1 MQELWGRAVNRVAL
15 SLVVIL
21 GCVPTLF
28 AQPDP
33 RQMSGIP
40 LPDPQLPSGTIT
52 VRVIRGSLANNVP
65 DHPVELSQGD
75 NVVTVATDEEGR
87 AEFLTLNA
95 GQTVVASTELDG
107 IRLDSQPFQVPGR
120 GGIRLM
126 LVGAGDSSTA
136 SVTAEP
142 AQPGT
147 VTFGAESRVVLELG
161 EETVSVFYL
170 FDIVN
175 LLAAPVELGVPLEL
189 RLPAGAV
196 STTVLRDSHPQTRS
210 EGPVVTLPGPFQPG
224 NTPLRVAYV
233 MPYTGDNVV
242 VEQDLPVDLEALLLI
257 VEKWNAMDIASDQIA
272 RRADMNPD
280 GAEGGTYI
288 FAAGP
293 PIRSGS
299 TLSFEITGLP
309 HHSRLPSTVALAV
322 AFVIFCVGTWG
333 SLVPVDA
340 SVENERRRRL
350 TDRREKRFTEL
361 VRLEKQHQAGKVGMT
376 KYASRRQELLLHL
389 ERIYGELDEQ
399 NPSVIL
405 SSGFQRP
412 ETARDTGQS
421 GTTG

>member
-1 MQELWGRAVNRVAL
+1 
-15 SLVVIL
+15 
-21 GCVPTLF
+21 
-28 AQPDP
+28 
-33 RQMSGIP
+33 MSGIP

-52 VRVIRGSLANNVP
+52 VRVIRGSLVNNVP
-65 DHPVELSQGD
+65 GHPVELSQGD

-95 GQTVVASTELDG
+95 GQTVIASTELDG
-107 IRLDSQPFQVPGR
+107 VRLDSQPFQVPGR

-126 LVGAGDSSTA
+126 LVGAGDSNTA
-136 SVTAEP
+136 GVTAEP

-175 LLAAPVELGVPLEL
+175 SLSVPVELGGPIEL
-189 RLPAGAV
+189 SVPAGAV

-210 EGPVVTLPGPFQPG
+210 EGSIVRLPGPFQPG

-242 VEQDLPVDLEALLLI
+242 VEQHLPVDLEALLLI

-280 GAEGGTYI
+280 GADGGTYI

-299 TLSFEITGLP
+299 TLSFEVTGLP
-309 HHSRLPSTVALAV
+309 HHSRLPANVALAV
-322 AFVIFCVGTWG
+322 SFVIFCVGTWG
-333 SLVPVDA
+333 SLVPVGA
-340 SVENERRRRL
+340 SAENERRRRL
-350 TDRREKRFTEL
+350 SDRREKRFADL
-361 VRLEKQHQAGKVGMT
+361 VRLEQQHQAGKIGMT
-376 KYASRRQELLLHL
+376 KYASRRKELLLHL

-399 NPSVIL
+399 SPAVIL
-405 SSGFQRP
+405 SSGLKRP
-412 ETARDTGQS
+412 EAARVTGQS